1 MANERF
7 TAEEV
12 AKAIEQSKG
21 ILAVAARSLSCNRG
35 TVDNYIKRYP
45 TVKKAFDEAN
55 ETTIDF
61 VESKLLKNID
71 DGDTASI
78 IFFLKTK
85 GKNRGYVERQEI
97 SGKDGGAIEHD
108 VKSSIVIYIPDNGRD
123 VASV

>member
-21 ILAVAARSLSCNRG
+21 ILAVAARSLSCNRR

-45 TVKKAFDEAN
+45 TVKNAYDEAN

-71 DGDTASI
+71 DGDTTSI

-97 SGKDGGAIEHD
+97 TGAEGGNIL
-108 VKSSIVIYIPDNGRD
+108 VKVDM
-123 VASV
+123 